1 VKSITPKGQK
11 MNDER
16 IVFQAVLSPATKKKM
31 EQIAKYREQ
40 SMTGLLRTWISAAH
54 GKLPESAK

>member
-1 VKSITPKGQK
+1 

-54 GKLPESAK
+54 NKLPEEAK